1 MIMNTKYFKY
11 AVLALTLGVTTT
23 SCKDFLDRPDEDN
36 PSMSNYYHNDMEVQ
50 NGVLSLYSSV
60 WNDFVSRGYYKVG
73 DVLSGNVYSGGSPY
87 MTFTVNGSDEDIK
100 SSSQSLWAANAH
112 ANTIYM
118 YLKDATCSEAARN
131 AAMGECLAWKA
142 MAYFYLVRMFG
153 NVPIVHDNTADVAS
167 NTYNDK
173 PLVMKSDIYEY
184 IVMTLEKAI
193 ELLPEQNG
201 TGRIDK
207 WGAKGLLAKVYL
219 TKSGVNAGG
228 DGERNAEDLAKA
240 AELAKDVIKNSG
252 KALMPNYADIFIGTN
267 NCCAESLIGWRWNC
281 NPDIYTCANPL
292 GSELIM
298 DGFTGSYSWGGWVSP
313 SADLLAAFDVDPFTN
328 PSQRINIDARRQAS
342 FMMAG
347 DVYSYFWRDK
357 TYNNEINGRGNGFDY
372 LQFLYDD
379 NYYCDDNYAGIKKQG
394 LQSMSGANIAKHQY
408 GNIKD
413 HETMFGQTP
422 SQQRSSMSTHVLRLA
437 DVYLVY
443 AEAMIQGKDKTS
455 STSDADAIDA
465 FYQVRHR
472 SVPSYSKPASITLE
486 DVLKERR
493 LELAFEGDY
502 WYDIVRLSYYNIA
515 WAKEIIANQMRGYY
529 NKPNESLP
537 ELYKNYWE
545 TKGASW
551 TGTITPK
558 SKMKDYITTD
568 FTINVNDKMFT
579 LPMPTE
585 DAEYNP
591 MLLQDPVHVDVRSTY
606 SY

>member
-1 MIMNTKYFKY
+1 MNTKYIKY
-11 AVLALTLGVTTT
+11 AAMSLALGILTT

-36 PSMSNYYHNDMEVQ
+36 PSMSNYYRNDTEVK

-60 WNDFVSRGYYKVG
+60 WNDFVSRGYYKIG
-73 DVLSGNVYSGGSPY
+73 DVMSGNVYSGGSPF
-87 MTFTVNGSDEDIK
+87 MQFTVNGSDEDIK
-100 SSSQSLWAANAH
+100 STSQSLWAANAH
-112 ANTIYM
+112 ANTIYT
-118 YLKDATCSEAARN
+118 YLKDATCSESVRN
-131 AAMGECLAWKA
+131 AAMGECLTWKA

-153 NVPIVHDNTADVAS
+153 DVPIIHDNTADVAS

-173 PLVMKSDIYEY
+173 PLVMKSDIYDY

-193 ELLPEQNG
+193 ELLPESNDVG
-201 TGRIDK
+201 HIDR

-228 DGERNAEDLAKA
+228 NGNRNQEDLNEAAKY
-240 AELAKDVIKNSG
+240 AKDVIDNSG
-252 KALMPNYADIFIGTN
+252 KKLMSNYADIFIGTN
-267 NCCAESLIGWRWNC
+267 NCCEESLIGWRWNC

-313 SADLLAAFDVDPFTN
+313 SVDLMLAFDIDPYTD
-328 PSQRINIDARRQAS
+328 PQQRINIDTRRKAC

-357 TYNNEINGRGNGFDY
+357 TYNNAINGMGNGFDY

-394 LQSMSGANIAKHQY
+394 LQAANGCNIAKHQY

-422 SQQRSSMSTHVLRLA
+422 SQQRSSMATHVLRLA

-443 AEAMIQGKDKTS
+443 AEAVIGNNNT
-455 STSDADAIDA
+455 TTDADAIDA

-472 SVPSYSKPASITLE
+472 AVSGYTKPASISLD

-502 WYDIVRLSYYNIA
+502 WYDIVRLSYYDIA
-515 WAKEIIANQMRGYY
+515 KAKQIISNQKRGYL
-529 NKPNESLP
+529 NKPNEAISD
-537 ELYKNYWE
+537 LYKNYWE
-545 TKGASW
+545 TKGTWS
-551 TGTITPK
+551 GTPSTKEQIL
-558 SKMKDYITTD
+558 SYVTTD
-568 FTINVNDKMFT
+568 FIINVNDKMFT

-591 MLLQDPVHVDVRSTY
+591 MLLEEPVHVDVRSTY

>member
-1 MIMNTKYFKY
+1 MNTKYIKY
-11 AVLALTLGVTTT
+11 AVFALTVGLTAT
-23 SCKDFLDRPDEDN
+23 SCEDFLDRPDEDS
-36 PSMSNYYHNDMEVQ
+36 PSMDNYYRNDTEVK
-50 NGVLSLYSSV
+50 NSTLSLYNSV
-60 WNDFVSRGYYKVG
+60 WNDFVARGYYKIG
-73 DVLSGNVYSGGSPY
+73 DIMSGNVYAGGDPC
-87 MTFTVNGSDEDIK
+87 MTLTVNGSDQVI
-100 SSSQSLWAANAH
+100 SMSAGGLWAANAH
-112 ANTIYM
+112 ANTIYY
-118 YLKDATCSEAARN
+118 YLKSATCSESVRRT
-131 AAMGECLAWKA
+131 AMGECLAWKA

-153 NVPIVHDNTADVAS
+153 DVPIIHDNIADIGG

-173 PLVMKSDIYEY
+173 PKVMKADIYEY

-193 ELLPEQNG
+193 ELLPESG
-201 TGRIDK
+201 DPGHIDK

-228 DGERNAEDLAKA
+228 NGTRNQADLNKA
-240 AELAKDVIKNSG
+240 AEYANDVIKHSG
-252 KALMPNYADIFIGTN
+252 KKLMENYEDVFIGSN
-267 NCCAESLIGWRWNC
+267 NCSDESLIAWRWNC

-292 GSELIM
+292 TSELGM
-298 DGFTGSYSWGGWVSP
+298 DGFGGVYAWGGWTSP
-313 SADLLAAFDVDPFTN
+313 SADLLSAFGIDPYVHPN
-328 PSQRINIDARRQAS
+328 QRINNDTRRKAT

-347 DVYSYFWRDK
+347 DVYDYFWRDK
-357 TYNNEINGRGNGFDY
+357 SYSNGYNGAGKGFDY

-413 HETMFGQTP
+413 HETMFSQTP

-443 AEAMIQGKDKTS
+443 AEAVIGNNN

-472 SVPSYSKPASITLE
+472 AVGSYTKPASITLD

-493 LELAFEGDY
+493 LEFALEGEY
-502 WYDIVRLSYYNIA
+502 WYDLVRMSYYNIEG
-515 WAKEIIANQMRGYY
+515 AKNIIKKQRRGYY
-529 NKPNESLP
+529 NKPNEDLK
-537 ELYKNYWE
+537 EIYKNYWE
-545 TKGASW
+545 SKGASW
-551 TGTITPK
+551 TGTPTPDINDIITV
-558 SKMKDYITTD
+558 D
-568 FTINVNDKMFT
+568 FVLNVNDGIFT

-585 DAEYNP
+585 DAEFNP
-591 MLLQDPVHVDVRSTY
+591 LLLEDPIHVDVRATY

>member
-252 KALMPNYADIFIGTN
+252 KALMPNYADIFIGTK
-267 NCCAESLIGWRWNC
+267 
-281 NPDIYTCANPL
+281 
-292 GSELIM
+292 
-298 DGFTGSYSWGGWVSP
+298 
-313 SADLLAAFDVDPFTN
+313 LAAFDVDPFTN

-558 SKMKDYITTD
+558 SKMKDYITTN
-568 FTINVNDKMFT
+568 FTINVNDNMFT